1 MQGVVHSVE
10 EYECADTSI
19 KDGKVVA
26 QHNEYSI
33 HSTPS
38 TPLQVDIYLPLYK
51 QIYTNPFTGRYIPT
65 PLQVDIYLPLY
76 RQIYTYP
83 FTDRYIVY
91 TYPFTGR
98 YIYQPL
104 LQVDMYQPLYRQIYT
119 NPFTT
124 PILLN
129 SKVYLVKSFLAQFL
143 TDSSWLQV
151 YNFKKKEKKI
161 IFINYDFVRLYR
173 GALYIGGRG

>member
-10 EYECADTSI
+10 EYECADTSM

-65 PLQVDIYLPLY
+65 PLQVDIHLPLYRQIYSIYLPLY
-76 RQIYTYP
+76 RQIYIPT
-83 FTDRYIVY
+83 
-91 TYPFTGR
+91 PFTGR
-98 YIYQPL
+98 YVPTPLQVDIYQPL
-104 LQVDMYQPLYRQIYT
+104 Y
-119 NPFTT
+119 NPNTLKFKS
-124 PILLN
+124 LSSEVLFSLVLN
-129 SKVYLVKSFLAQFL
+129 
-143 TDSSWLQV
+143 
-151 YNFKKKEKKI
+151 
-161 IFINYDFVRLYR
+161 
-173 GALYIGGRG
+173 

>member
-38 TPLQVDIYLPLYK
+38 TPLQVDIYLPPLQVDIYQPLYR
-51 QIYTNPFTGRYIPT
+51 QIYTYPFTGRYIPT
-65 PLQVDIYLPLY
+65 PLQVDIYL
-76 RQIYTYP
+76 
-83 FTDRYIVY
+83 
-91 TYPFTGR
+91 
-98 YIYQPL
+98 
-104 LQVDMYQPLYRQIYT
+104 PLYRQIYT